1 MCSKNERRAEK
12 ATREAEMMLKC
23 QFLEHKV
30 GHKYK
35 GFITSVHGFGFFV
48 QLDDFLIE
56 GLVHVT
62 SLTQDYFIF
71 DKIGKVLIGE
81 KTNKIFKI
89 GAQIEVVISD
99 VDVAAQ
105 KISFTPI
112 K

>member
-1 MCSKNERRAEK
+1 MC
-12 ATREAEMMLKC
+12 MDLD
-23 QFLEHKV
+23 
-30 GHKYK
+30 
-35 GFITSVHGFGFFV
+35 FV

-71 DKIGKVLIGE
+71 DKIRKVLME
-81 KTNKIFKI
+81 KNNKIFKI

-105 KISFTPI
+105 KFLSLQ
-112 K
+112 

>member
-1 MCSKNERRAEK
+1 M
-12 ATREAEMMLKC
+12 
-23 QFLEHKV
+23 
-30 GHKYK
+30 
-35 GFITSVHGFGFFV
+35 
-48 QLDDFLIE
+48 
-56 GLVHVT
+56 T

-71 DKIGKVLIGE
+71 DKIRKVLIGE